1 MSIILLTGSI
11 GSETEKGKYYA
22 YLLSISKITFQN
34 NNTNSNENQI
44 ANDDFNQ

>member
-34 NNTNSNENQI
+34 NTNSNENQI